1 MIRTILHRRP
11 PWPPGPPSVGSPRR
25 RLAAETG
32 DTLIEVLISALL
44 IVVVVV
50 ASLFGINSANRATAL
65 DRARSQADALAQ
77 QDEDEL
83 HSEPVEKIS
92 ELTKTHAAY
101 LQEVTNGGTH
111 FTIEST
117 ATYISTETGKASC
130 TSTIA
135 KAGYIATRSKVMWGP
150 SLEHNVVETG
160 LVSPPPDASVI
171 VQVVGASGEPVP
183 HMSVETSGSAH
194 LIGETSS
201 DGCAILALNPGEYTL
216 NVSRAGYVDQN
227 GYAESDK
234 DPISNGSFYVVAET
248 TVKRSFEFAPA
259 GELAVSYSGATPAEG
274 DTFSAF
280 NSLLT
285 SLRTFGTLGTYSS
298 TVASYSE
305 ELKSAKSLFPFK
317 PKYVV
322 YAGTCEADLPSKN
335 GQAAAP
341 VEAQIEGGRTTAV
354 TVPIAAINLHV
365 TQGTSEASPGAA
377 MSGATGTITDTGC
390 GSVHKFTTTASGEL
404 ARPGFPF
411 GSYSVCVTGTV
422 AGKPRKYTKTVLNN
436 NAGGT
441 SVPIYLGAGSEE
453 SGCP

>member
-1 MIRTILHRRP
+1 M
-11 PWPPGPPSVGSPRR
+11 
-25 RLAAETG
+25 
-32 DTLIEVLISALL
+32 L
-44 IVVVVV
+44 IVIVVV
-50 ASLFGINSANRATAL
+50 ASLFGINSANHATSL

-83 HSEPVEKIS
+83 HSEPVKKIS
-92 ELTKTHAAY
+92 ELLKTHSAY
-101 LQEVTNGGTH
+101 LPEVTKGGTH
-111 FTIEST
+111 FKIEST
-117 ATYISTETGKASC
+117 ATYIATETGKASC
-130 TSTIA
+130 TSTVA
-135 KAGYIATRSKVMWGP
+135 KAGYISTSSKVMWGP
-150 SLEHNVVETG
+150 KSEHYVVETG

-183 HMSVETSGSAH
+183 HMAVETSGAAH
-194 LIGETSS
+194 SMAETSS
-201 DGCAILALNPGEYTL
+201 DGCAILALNPGEYAL

-259 GELAVSYSGATPAEG
+259 GELEVSFTGATPAEG

-285 SLRTFGTLGTYSS
+285 SLRTFGTTGTYSP
-298 TVASYSE
+298 TLTSYSE
-305 ELKSAKSLFPFK
+305 ELKSSKSLFPFK

-335 GQAAAP
+335 GQTGEP
-341 VEAQIEGGRTTAV
+341 VSAQIEGGRTTSV

-365 TQGTSEASPGAA
+365 TQGSSEASPGAA

-390 GSVHKFTTTASGEL
+390 GSVHKFTTTPSGEL

-436 NAGGT
+436 NASGT
-441 SVPIYLGAGSEE
+441 SVPVYLGAGAEE